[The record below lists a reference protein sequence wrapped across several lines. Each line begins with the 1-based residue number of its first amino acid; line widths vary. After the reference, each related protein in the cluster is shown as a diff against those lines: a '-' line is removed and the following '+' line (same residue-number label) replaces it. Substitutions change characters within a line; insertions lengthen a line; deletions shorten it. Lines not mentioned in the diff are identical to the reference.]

1 VIDTSLIQTVTEK
14 EKDEKRAEQTHAE
27 ENNETQGI
35 EEEKTTPEWMI
46 IKEGDKVFHKTFS
59 EGFVTHIDSEY
70 IMVKFP
76 IKECKFKYP
85 SIFEKGFLQTK

>member
-1 VIDTSLIQTVTEK
+1 M
-14 EKDEKRAEQTHAE
+14 A
-27 ENNETQGI
+27 
-35 EEEKTTPEWMI
+35 

-85 SIFEKGFLQTK
+85 SIFEKGFLQKI

>member
-1 VIDTSLIQTVTEK
+1 MK
-14 EKDEKRAEQTHAE
+14 EYDFESISNNSRGIKRKPAIRGVQMAY
-27 ENNETQGI
+27 N
-35 EEEKTTPEWMI
+35 

-85 SIFEKGFLQTK
+85 SIFEKGFLQKI